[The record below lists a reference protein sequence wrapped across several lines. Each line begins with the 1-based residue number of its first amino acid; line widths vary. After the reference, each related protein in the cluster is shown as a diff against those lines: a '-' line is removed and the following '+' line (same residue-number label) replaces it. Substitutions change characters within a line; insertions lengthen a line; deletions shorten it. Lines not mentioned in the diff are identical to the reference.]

1 LTTPTDNALGEKR
14 IRKKFRGKFVVIT
27 GASSG
32 IGRQVAI
39 DFAMGGAS
47 KVIIIARTEPKL
59 IELQRMIE
67 QTTFHGSRETKG
79 PDVIPYVCDVS
90 RRQEVIAM
98 GRDLLQKLGRIDI
111 LVNTAG
117 FGALRYVGAQEIDEI
132 EAIMHTNYFGMV
144 YCTKVFLNSMLSR
157 RTGHIVNIASVA
169 ASFGIAGMAAY
180 CASKYAMLG
189 FSESLH
195 HELHGTG
202 VGITVVSPIGVKTN
216 FFNNK
221 FFPGRIPNYTGL
233 MLSPKTVSRSVI
245 SASCSP
251 RLEIV
256 VPFYIRAAIWLKCTL
271 PYLINPLVGT
281 LSRKQMNV

>member
-1 LTTPTDNALGEKR
+1 LTTPTDNTVGKER
-14 IRKKFRGKFVVIT
+14 IQKKFGGKFVVIT

-47 KVIIIARTEPKL
+47 KIIIISRTEPKL

-67 QTTFHGSRETKG
+67 QTISDDSGKTKG
-79 PDVIPYVCDVS
+79 LDIIPYVCDVS

-111 LVNTAG
+111 LVNNAG
-117 FGALRYVGAQEIDEI
+117 FGTFGYVGGQEIEEI

-157 RTGHIVNIASVA
+157 RTGHIVNVASVA
-169 ASFGIAGMAAY
+169 ASFGVAGMAAY

-189 FSESLH
+189 FSESLL

-202 VGITVVSPIGVKTN
+202 VRITVVSPIGVKTN

-221 FFPGRIPNYTGL
+221 SFLDRRPNYTGL
-233 MLSPKTVSRSVI
+233 MLSPKTVSRAII

-251 RLEIV
+251 RFEIV
-256 VPFYIRAAIWLKCTL
+256 VPFYIRAAIWLKYTV
-271 PYLINPLVGT
+271 PYLVNPLVGT
-281 LSRKQMNV
+281 LFRRQLNG